1 MINSI
6 RNMKCS
12 NCGKIYKRKK
22 AYNNHVLLC
31 QISTE
36 DVVDSILPT
45 QKEMW
50 YLIKKLIKK
59 TNIQQRKIEVL
70 ERVVNRDVKNINM
83 LEWLNKNIKL
93 DMGLDDWLKNEVIV
107 TMDTIE
113 CIINSNFERGIY
125 TILDNS
131 INKETVPFKAF
142 SHKSTQLYIYDKSI
156 WKKAT
161 KSDIKK
167 IFFKLQ
173 LKILKKNN
181 EWEKTLDDYE
191 IQSLNHLKKQD
202 KILISGDKIKER
214 CYKNIQKI
222 IINLTK
228 INLNKMAKFKFYI

>member
-1 MINSI
+1 
-6 RNMKCS
+6 
-12 NCGKIYKRKK
+12 
-22 AYNNHVLLC
+22 
-31 QISTE
+31 
-36 DVVDSILPT
+36 
-45 QKEMW
+45 
-50 YLIKKLIKK
+50 
-59 TNIQQRKIEVL
+59 
-70 ERVVNRDVKNINM
+70 
-83 LEWLNKNIKL
+83 
-93 DMGLDDWLKNEVIV
+93 
-107 TMDTIE
+107 
-113 CIINSNFERGIY
+113 
-125 TILDNS
+125 
-131 INKETVPFKAF
+131 VPFKAF